1 MLKTIVQKQRSKVKK
16 ASATIFGANFRKK
29 IQKNN
34 VADSPT
40 LLSKQYN
47 RSEKRMIGQI

>member
-1 MLKTIVQKQRSKVKK
+1 LFEKQFQKKKK
-16 ASATIFGANFRKK
+16 ASATIFGANIRKK